1 MKDLKCK
8 FCGRTTPHYLSKK
21 GQYKCIVCG
30 TCNKQGS
37 TKEVE
42 FTPDFEVEEPS
53 EVDELSEPK
62 EEESTEE

>member
-30 TCNKQGS
+30 KCNKHS
-37 TKEVE
+37 SIKEVE

-53 EVDELSEPK
+53 EIDGLSEPK
-62 EEESTEE
+62 EEETTEE

>member
-30 TCNKQGS
+30 TCNKHS
-37 TKEVE
+37 SIKEVE

-53 EVDELSEPK
+53 EPK
-62 EEESTEE
+62 EEETTEE

>member
-8 FCGRTTPHYLSKK
+8 FCGRITSHYLSKA

-30 TCNKQGS
+30 TCNKHGS

-42 FTPDFEVEEPS
+42 FTPDFEVEETK
-53 EVDELSEPK
+53 EVEELP
-62 EEESTEE
+62 ESKVGETTEE

>member
-30 TCNKQGS
+30 TCNKHGS
-37 TKEVE
+37 VE

-62 EEESTEE
+62 EEETTEE